1 MIVYIVSVAL
11 ILFACLV
18 FYQVLLHKETFFRLN
33 RFMLLACLVLA
44 FALPLIHV
52 PQQWSFR
59 KAGTVLNPASFLP
72 AETVTGQPVPIHSD
86 TPSAIQK
93 NDSVQTQ
100 KSIFRDLSF
109 IDVLVWVYWIG
120 VAIFGVNFI
129 VQLLTLIYRSYS
141 LPFIQDGRFR
151 IVELSGDQAPCSFAN
166 SIFINPE
173 KYEWETYS
181 QILLHE
187 KIHIEQG
194 HSYDIVLAEVALI
207 FQWFNPFAWL
217 YRKAVEDNLEFLTDN
232 ELLAH
237 KEVDPG
243 SYQLSLV
250 KVSAP
255 HFPVSLTT
263 NYNQSILK
271 KRLIMM
277 NAKKSNL
284 NTTWKYLF
292 ILPVLIVCVCFLN
305 EPSAYGTQNTIA
317 SKKELGKIHPFESEG
332 TWFATIKN
340 DKIHIRFEKGST
352 GENSNSTT
360 FNLSEFKDL
369 PREKDG
375 SFELTREA
383 GTILFTG
390 NFKGNIGMGTF
401 KFTPDN
407 SFMNALKSEGVDV
420 DEEEDGPVYFT
431 INLKK
436 SYITMLKRQGYKD
449 LTKNDLI
456 PLAALK
462 IDEAFITSVKS
473 NGFPDVSLQDLIPL
487 KSLNVTG
494 DYIKDIRNAGYTNLS
509 VSQVISLK
517 AQNITGDFIKSSK
530 EAGNAAPM
538 NFAVNVR
545 PKPAPAKKAV
555 KNDEAKND
563 ETADTDESSLPSL
576 DNLIA
581 MKSMNIGPE
590 FIKSFRDIG
599 YKVSDDNLIAM
610 KSIGVTAEYVK
621 GFEAAGFG
629 QIPNDQIISMKAIGV
644 TAEDVAGFKKLGY
657 TKLSIDEIIS
667 AKAMGVTPAYISSM
681 MKKGY
686 KLGSVDKY
694 IEAKAI
700 TGH

>member
-1 MIVYIVSVAL
+1 MILYIVSVAL

-18 FYQVLLHKETFFRLN
+18 FYKILLHKETFFRLN

-44 FALPLIHV
+44 FTLPLIHV

-59 KAGTVLNPASFLP
+59 KAGTVLTPAYFLSRE
-72 AETVTGQPVPIHSD
+72 ALSNQPS
-86 TPSAIQK
+86 PSAEFISQSSIPKSSNLQK
-93 NDSVQTQ
+93 E
-100 KSIFRDLSF
+100 KSNFRDLSLV
-109 IDVLVWVYWIG
+109 DVLIWVYWIG
-120 VAIFGVNFI
+120 VAIFGINFI

-141 LPFIQDGRFR
+141 KPVIQDGRFR
-151 IVELSGDQAPCSFAN
+151 IVELSGDQAPCSFGN

-194 HSYDIVLAEVALI
+194 HSYDILLAEIALI

-232 ELLAH
+232 ELLEH
-237 KEVDPG
+237 KEVDRN

-292 ILPVLIVCVCFLN
+292 IVPILVVFVCFLN
-305 EPSAYGTQNTIA
+305 EPNAYGTQNAIA
-317 SKKELGKIHPFESEG
+317 GAKALREIPAFDSEG
-332 TWFATIKN
+332 NWFATIKN
-340 DKIHIRFEKGST
+340 DKVYMRFEKGQM

-360 FNLSEFKDL
+360 FNLDEFKNL
-369 PREKDG
+369 PRDRDG

-383 GTILFTG
+383 GTILFNG

-401 KFTPDN
+401 KFNPDHT
-407 SFMNALKSEGVDV
+407 FLAFLKQEGVNAD
-420 DEEEDGPVYFT
+420 EEDGNVFFA
-431 INLKK
+431 INLKR
-436 SYITMLKRQGYKD
+436 SYITMLKKQGYKD
-449 LTKNDLI
+449 LTRDELI

-462 IDEAFITSVKS
+462 IDEPFIHSIKS
-473 NGFPDVSLQDLIPL
+473 NGFPDVSLEDLIPL
-487 KSLNVTG
+487 KSLDVNG
-494 DYIKDIRNAGYTNLS
+494 EYIKEIRNAGYKNLT
-509 VSQVISLK
+509 VSQVITLK
-517 AQNITGDFIKSSK
+517 AQHITGDFIKSSK
-530 EAGNAAPM
+530 DAGQTTSLNTKVSIKSKPAAPG
-538 NFAVNVR
+538 
-545 PKPAPAKKAV
+545 KAV
-555 KNDEAKND
+555 KEDQDNND
-563 ETADTDESSLPSL
+563 LPSL

-581 MKSMNIGPE
+581 MKAMNINPD
-590 FIKSFRDIG
+590 FIKGFKDIG
-599 YKVSDDNLIAM
+599 YQVDDDDLIAM
-610 KSIGVTAEYVK
+610 RSLGVTPEYVK
-621 GFEAAGFG
+621 SMQAAGFG
-629 QIPNDQIISMKAIGV
+629 TIPSDEIISMKALGV
-644 TAEDVAGFKKLGY
+644 TADDVMGFRKLGY
-657 TKLSIDEIIS
+657 NNIKIDDVIS

-686 KLGSVDKY
+686 KFDSLDKY
-694 IEAKAI
+694 IEAKAA
-700 TGH
+700 TGNN